1 MEPTIDTGD
10 LIVINQKDKKYN
22 KNDIITFKDVNSS
35 YVTHRIIKIDG
46 KKIITK
52 GDNNNSKDEGYI
64 TKDKIVGKYV
74 FKINKMGFL
83 VKSIKNPVTLTIIF
97 IIGIIICIIISTD
110 KDGIPLDISEE
121 EKKYLKAKE
130 KAKKVLKKLLH
141 SKSFK
146 KNLRKWIFIY
156 CSVMFVLT
164 IVITYS
170 RYISSKAMVDRAR
183 AAKFDVKVSYDSC
196 PSDISGNVT
205 CFDDK
210 MTEARPADKVN
221 FYYTVDTS
229 GLEVA
234 TKLVT
239 TIKINNKKTSDGK
252 LYFSNF
258 KLYNIDDGKETPVD
272 ITSSEDSINSIEN
285 ITLGKGK
292 KKQYKLV
299 MDYAYQD
306 VGYSEPIVLENEK
319 FISVDYSATQ
329 ID

>member
-1 MEPTIDTGD
+1 M
-10 LIVINQKDKKYN
+10 
-22 KNDIITFKDVNSS
+22 
-35 YVTHRIIKIDG
+35 
-46 KKIITK
+46 
-52 GDNNNSKDEGYI
+52 
-64 TKDKIVGKYV
+64 
-74 FKINKMGFL
+74 
-83 VKSIKNPVTLTIIF
+83 
-97 IIGIIICIIISTD
+97 
-110 KDGIPLDISEE
+110 
-121 EKKYLKAKE
+121 KE
-130 KAKKVLKKLLH
+130 LLH

-146 KNLRKWIFIY
+146 RNLRKWIFMY
-156 CSVMFVLT
+156 CCVMFVLT

-170 RYISSKAMVDRAR
+170 RYISARSVVDRAR

-196 PSDISGNVT
+196 SSKNITGNVT
-205 CFDDK
+205 CFDDN

-239 TIKINNKKTSDGK
+239 TIKINNKKTPDGK

-258 KLYNIDDGKETPVD
+258 KLYNIDDNKETLID
-272 ITSSEDSINSIEN
+272 ITSSDDSITSTEN

-292 KKQYKLV
+292 KKHYKLV